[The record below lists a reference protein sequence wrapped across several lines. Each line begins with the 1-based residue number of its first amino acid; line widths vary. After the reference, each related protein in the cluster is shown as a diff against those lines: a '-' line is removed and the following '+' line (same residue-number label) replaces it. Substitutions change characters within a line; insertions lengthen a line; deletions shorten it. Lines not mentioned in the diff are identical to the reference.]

1 MKGLMSIIEVLIT
14 GMILFMAF
22 LHFFPQYVI
31 RTKWDGILLHVKV
44 MDTLNTM
51 DRLGKTYEF
60 ATDSSQFE
68 NFMNS
73 TFHPEK
79 TGGVVVWWRSVDGL
93 DVTNEPIPYFTRGY
107 KESMV
112 DVDLYPA
119 ECSIDSNTV
128 GLWHFNVDED
138 PTLDETDNDND
149 GDVVGATWTSSGKFG
164 GAFDFDGSDDYI
176 EAPHDSSLSGFTEFT
191 ATFWMRQNDITRRQA
206 ILYKWGGG
214 GPQGW
219 FIDGPSFP
227 GYDIG
232 FFAYDGINPYVEW
245 RTDYNPIA
253 GSWYH
258 IAVVWKA
265 NEHAQFYVNGEPVT
279 TLYTPPSTISQ
290 IYDNVGAPFLIGKCP
305 YDSNRY
311 FNGIIDEVV
320 IYNKALTEEEIR
332 NQYFGEYKVYS
343 FTLGLGYPF

>member
-31 RTKWDGILLHVKV
+31 ITKWDGILLHVKV

-51 DRLGKTYEF
+51 DRLSKTYEF

-79 TGGVVVWWRSVDGL
+79 TGGVVVWWKSVDGL

-112 DVDLYPA
+112 DVGIIPT
-119 ECSIDSNTV
+119 ECSVDPDTV
-128 GLWHFNVDED
+128 GLWHFNIDED

-149 GDVVGATWTSSGKFG
+149 GDVVGANWTSSGKFG

-176 EAPHDSSLSGFTEFT
+176 EVPDGGIFGL
-191 ATFWMRQNDITRRQA
+191 DITEKITIEA
-206 ILYKWGGG
+206 WVK
-214 GPQGW
+214 
-219 FIDGPSFP
+219 FDVIDGTQDSRDMIVGKSQAYIFAKDTNNKLYFNYHN
-227 GYDIG
+227 GTDWAGAAYSQTVFTTSDIG
-232 FFAYDGINPYVEW
+232 KWFHVAATYSKTEGKVRIYINGQLDSETSVFANSIN
-245 RTDYNPIA
+245 TN
-253 GSWYH
+253 
-258 IAVVWKA
+258 
-265 NEHAQFYVNGEPVT
+265 
-279 TLYTPPSTISQ
+279 
-290 IYDNVGAPFLIGKCP
+290 DNYIGIGKAMWW
-305 YDSNRY
+305 DTWL
-311 FNGIIDEVV
+311 FGGTIDEVRISNV
-320 IYNKALTEEEIR
+320 ARSSFDMRYD
-332 NQYFGEYKVYS
+332 VYS